1 VSARKNDM
9 TSKSIN
15 NDIEQNSLFI
25 RLVMIK
31 EMSVIVPIIILIIV
45 GICVNPN
52 FLNKNNLW
60 SLMRTASF
68 MGIVAIPVGFLLT
81 TKSLDLSVGQVVAS
95 SGIIFAILTIK
106 LGVPLPLA
114 VVLILIYA
122 SLVGLINGVLIVD
135 VGLPAFLTTLGMQ
148 FVLSGITSYITKGE
162 GFRGFPQ
169 WFTAIGQA
177 RFLGF
182 VTAEMWVI
190 LFLAVVGHIILTKTV
205 LGQQILLIG
214 TNALTADLC
223 GMNVKNI
230 RKGAHIITSLCGAVA
245 AILFCSRTAQATS
258 GTGAEW
264 DLQLMVA
271 ALLGGTSMYGGTTSV
286 IGTVLGMIYM
296 RLLINVLLM
305 LGLHADWQ
313 FVGMGVS
320 MVLAIL
326 FNVYRTRLL
335 DR

>member
-1 VSARKNDM
+1 M
-9 TSKSIN
+9 TSKAIN
-15 NDIEQNSLFI
+15 VDTEKNSFFI
-25 RLVMIK
+25 RLLMIK
-31 EMSVIVPIIILIIV
+31 EMSVIVPIIVLIIV
-45 GICVNPN
+45 GVYVNPN

-95 SGIIFAILTIK
+95 SGIIFAIITLK
-106 LGVPLPLA
+106 RGVPLPMA
-114 VVLILIYA
+114 IVLVLIYA
-122 SLVGLINGVLIVD
+122 SLVGFINGFLIVD

-148 FVLSGITSYITKGE
+148 FVLSGITSFITKGE

-169 WFTAIGQA
+169 WFTDIGQVKS
-177 RFLGF
+177 FGF
-182 VTAEMWVI
+182 VTAEMWVM
-190 LFLAVVGHIILTKTV
+190 LFLAVAGHIILTKTV

-230 RKGAHIITSLCGAVA
+230 RKGAHIITSLCGAIA
-245 AILFCSRTAQATS
+245 AILFCARTAQATS
-258 GTGAEW
+258 GTGSEW

-286 IGTVLGMIYM
+286 IGTALGMIYM

-313 FVGMGVS
+313 FVGMGIS
-320 MVLAIL
+320 MVIAIL
-326 FNVYRTRLL
+326 FNVYRTRILEK
-335 DR
+335 

>member
-1 VSARKNDM
+1 M
-9 TSKSIN
+9 TGKSIN
-15 NDIEQNSLFI
+15 NDIEKNSLFI

-190 LFLAVVGHIILTKTV
+190 LFLAVVAYHPYQDGFRPADIIDRHQRADRRFVRNERQEHSKGRAYNHFALRSRRRDSV
-205 LGQQILLIG
+205 LFENSPGDFG
-214 TNALTADLC
+214 D
-223 GMNVKNI
+223 G
-230 RKGAHIITSLCGAVA
+230 R
-245 AILFCSRTAQATS
+245 
-258 GTGAEW
+258 
-264 DLQLMVA
+264 
-271 ALLGGTSMYGGTTSV
+271 
-286 IGTVLGMIYM
+286 
-296 RLLINVLLM
+296 
-305 LGLHADWQ
+305 
-313 FVGMGVS
+313 GMGSSANGRSPARRNEYVRRDD
-320 MVLAIL
+320 
-326 FNVYRTRLL
+326 FRYWYRTGHDLYAIAY
-335 DR
+335 